1 MRSIATAT
9 LLGSFLLVTGV
20 QSQSLS
26 EHAAAA
32 AGATIGTAAG
42 KPLSN
47 AITKIFGH
55 VDNDAQKAAAVKAEP
70 KAPAKALV
78 PDTAASPDLALK
90 PAGQSTPSTSSE
102 TRRRTTSSA
111 APRAT
116 YLPVAATPTIAQ
128 EPARREPTA
137 EELAS
142 VKVGAAESEVL
153 AALGQPE
160 SRVTIPDEGHLLQIC
175 QYWANGQPLGTIRLD
190 NGQVVSVEPKS

>member
-1 MRSIATAT
+1 MRSLATTA

-20 QSQSLS
+20 QGQSLS

-47 AITKIFGH
+47 AITKIFGQ
-55 VDNDAQKAAAVKAEP
+55 VDNDAQKAAGVKAEP
-70 KAPAKALV
+70 KKPVKAPV

-90 PAGQSTPSTSSE
+90 PSGQSAPSSSE
-102 TRRRTTSSA
+102 PRRRTTSSA
-111 APRAT
+111 APRAA
-116 YLPVAATPTIAQ
+116 YLPVTATPTIVQ

-137 EELAS
+137 EELAN
-142 VKVGAAESEVL
+142 VKVGATESDVL

-160 SRVTIPDEGHLLQIC
+160 SRVTIPDDGHLLQIC